1 MLRPS
6 TVLVTAKWKTSS
18 RYICIDVGQCES
30 FFIMNREKQPLLF
43 KDANSDL
50 SLLFATLC
58 VIDIFGVFPII
69 ALPRSIVQCGL
80 YGIPLVFVVLILQ
93 IYTAILLGKT
103 WIIVSTLDPQILR
116 KNRNPLAAVTEL
128 TLGPRARTL
137 VTIILDF
144 TVFGCSIPNLLVAS
158 QNLQIFGL
166 KISGQRFDLSF
177 CYWLLIVGVLLCPI
191 MWLGSPRDMKILATF
206 SCTTVVLTALLIWW
220 SIVTDDRELD
230 IIPVPT
236 SPSWEKFISG
246 YGMLAFQF
254 DVHPT
259 LMTVQVDM
267 HRPQDINKAVVI
279 SFLVSSSLFIVTTI
293 LTVWKYGGSTT
304 ANVLQVIPGNFIV
317 SAAVLFAAL
326 QLCLSSALGHSA
338 LFQDIEE
345 QCNIKRNF
353 GWKRCAIRS
362 AIVFLGVAV
371 GESVPRFDIV
381 MALIGGSLTGPLV
394 FVLPPLVYSKAI
406 ALKAK
411 SMRPLTPEVYSA
423 TERRQ
428 SGEGMSTDSRI
439 HSRSTYYGV
448 LSVPNTEYHRYSYVY
463 YDGLEDDSDEIMDYD
478 NDAMPSGETNEE
490 FLMTKV
496 IHDGAPV
503 FVNASQPYSVYRRIA
518 APKELVSKLA
528 ICYNHRKWCNWFGY
542 LIIIFGI
549 VVTIS
554 STYMNVKNTI
564 RYVQF
569 TPPCIVNVT
578 KVIQNPT

>member
-69 ALPRSIVQCGL
+69 ALPRSIVQCVFLGL

-279 SFLVSSSLFIVTTI
+279 SFL
-293 LTVWKYGGSTT
+293 
-304 ANVLQVIPGNFIV
+304 
-317 SAAVLFAAL
+317 AL

>member
-6 TVLVTAKWKTSS
+6 TVLVTAKRKTSS

-30 FFIMNREKQPLLF
+30 FLIMNREKQPLLF

-80 YGIPLVFVVLILQ
+80 YGIPLVFIVLVLQ
-93 IYTAILLGKT
+93 IYTAVLLGKT

-206 SCTTVVLTALLIWW
+206 SCTMVLLTALLIWW

-230 IIPVPT
+230 IIPVAT

-304 ANVLQVIPGNFIV
+304 ANVLQVIPGNFTV

-338 LFQDIEE
+338 LFQDVEE
-345 QCNIKRNF
+345 QCNIKKNF

-406 ALKAK
+406 SLKAK

-423 TERRQ
+423 TERCQ
-428 SGEGMSTDSRI
+428 NSEGMSTDSRI

-448 LSVPNTEYHRYSYVY
+448 LSVPNAEYHRYSYVY

-478 NDAMPSGETNEE
+478 NDAIPSGETNEK

-518 APKELVSKLA
+518 APKELVSKLV
-528 ICYNHRKWCNWFGY
+528 ICYNHGKWCNWFGY

-578 KVIQNPT
+578 KVVQNST